1 MIELTKKELYLKALR
16 NQEFEALTWAPN
28 FDWWYRVNK
37 KNNTI
42 PEKYQGL
49 SNNDLIKKVG
59 GTIWRRVEIIKESY
73 DKSVKIITTTKNKGD
88 LQEVKYIT
96 PVGEVSTVYSKAHDA
111 SETETMF
118 LSQHLIKKVEDI
130 KVVKYMVE
138 CTHYELD
145 LSSYYKEIQ
154 DVKEDG
160 IVLTCL
166 SCVPYIQ
173 VMKTDIGY
181 ENAFYFLAD
190 YPDEM
195 NDLINTY
202 HKKFLESYKLASN
215 SPVEI
220 ISNGDNM
227 DYLTCPPDYFKKYA
241 IPYYQDVKNILHEK
255 GKLAQGHWCG
265 RTSKLMELTGD
276 CGLDI
281 VEAITPKPMTDSDI
295 VESLEILQGKVVIQG
310 GIPSVLMCNQGGTQ
324 QDLINHIENLL
335 GKIGKRKGFILGMG
349 DNVPADAD
357 FERVAIVSDLVKKFN
372 KEVYNFV

>member
-1 MIELTKKELYLKALR
+1 MTKPTKKELYLKALR

-28 FDWWYRVNK
+28 FDWWYQVNK

-49 SNNDLIKKVG
+49 SHNNLIRKVG
-59 GTIWRRVEIIKESY
+59 GTIWRRVGIINTSY
-73 DKSVKIITTTKNKGD
+73 DKTIKIITKEKED
-88 LQEVKYIT
+88 LEEVKYVT
-96 PVGEVSTVYSKAHDA
+96 PVGEVSTVHSKAHDL
-111 SETETMF
+111 SETYF
-118 LSQHLIKKVEDI
+118 LKQHLINKVEDI
-130 KVVKYMVE
+130 KVVKYIVE
-138 CTHYELD
+138 GTHYELD
-145 LSSYYKEIQ
+145 LSSYYKEIE

-166 SCVPYIQ
+166 PPVPYIQ

-190 YPDEM
+190 YPDEV

-202 HKKFLESYKLASN
+202 HKKFLEAYKIASN
-215 SPVEI
+215 SPIEI

-227 DYLTCPPDYFKKYA
+227 DYWTCPPDYFKKYA
-241 IPYYQDVKNILHEK
+241 IPYYQDVRRILHEK

-265 RTSKLMELTGD
+265 RTSKLMELTKD

-281 VEAITPKPMTDSDI
+281 VEAITPKPMTDLDI

-310 GIPSVLMCNQGGTQ
+310 GIPSILMCNQGGTR
-324 QDLINHIENLL
+324 QDLIKYVENLL
-335 GKIGKRKGFILGMG
+335 GRIGKRKGFILGMG

-357 FERVAIVSDLVKKFN
+357 FERVAIISDLVKNFN
-372 KEVYNFV
+372 KEVYNFVPE